1 MMSGSNNCS
10 PCILWS
16 SILRDDTMLVEA
28 RCIDVDNVDDENCR
42 SQQQQQQQQ
51 QRQQRQSL
59 SLLVGETSRLL
70 LSKKPT
76 PGWEHATLHKAGG
89 FGRNNKGT
97 ATKLKG
103 TKFHVYEHYNEDI
116 DDHSEEHRGS
126 DKFGKDS
133 SLVTNTQKNQNGLT
147 IWTFA
152 CVYDPSSVD
161 GYQVKAFLEKIVTMT
176 EIFRQPMIKGDSGD
190 SGVFNDQSICTSSNW
205 SKETC
210 PQQSL
215 PQGQQ
220 EQAEEDLWRYGSTY
234 AIQRS
239 FSPVL
244 AQRMEEVSYLGKLA
258 LCHEQLDETK
268 SVMAR
273 NIELILE
280 QDERLENVVSQK
292 ARECNEMALVFKKK
306 SKQLKRQ
313 MLWNN
318 AKHGLILGTA
328 ITAGVASVAVP
339 TLIAIL

>member
-1 MMSGSNNCS
+1 MLGPNSCGR
-10 PCILWS
+10 CILWS

-28 RCIDVDNVDDENCR
+28 RCVDDGQDDHCHFKQ
-42 SQQQQQQQQ
+42 S

-59 SLLVGETSRLL
+59 SLFVGETSRLL

-97 ATKLKG
+97 VTKLKG
-103 TKFHVYEHYNEDI
+103 TKFHVYEHDNEDG
-116 DDHSEEHRGS
+116 DGRCEEDRGS
-126 DKFGKDS
+126 DKIVKDK

-152 CVYDPSSVD
+152 CVYDPLSVD
-161 GYQVKAFLEKIVTMT
+161 EYQVKAFLEKIVTMT
-176 EIFRQPMIKGDSGD
+176 VIFRQPMIKADGGD
-190 SGVFNDQSICTSSNW
+190 SGVFNDQYTCRFPNS

-210 PQQSL
+210 PRQTL
-215 PQGQQ
+215 PQRQQ
-220 EQAEEDLWRYGSTY
+220 EQLEEDLWRYGSTY
-234 AIQRS
+234 AVQRS

-244 AQRMEEVSYLGKLA
+244 EQRMGEVSYLGKLA
-258 LCHEQLDETK
+258 LCHKQLDETK
-268 SVMAR
+268 SIMAR

-280 QDERLENVVSQK
+280 QDERLQNVTSQK

>member
-1 MMSGSNNCS
+1 
-10 PCILWS
+10 
-16 SILRDDTMLVEA
+16 MLVEA
-28 RCIDVDNVDDENCR
+28 RCIDLDNGQDENCC
-42 SQQQQQQQQ
+42 SQQQQKQQ
-51 QRQQRQSL
+51 QRLQRQSL

-89 FGRNNKGT
+89 FGRNNKG
-97 ATKLKG
+97 AVTKLKG
-103 TKFHVYEHYNEDI
+103 TKFHVYEHYNEDG
-116 DDHSEEHRGS
+116 DNRSEVHGGS
-126 DKFGKDS
+126 DKFGNDS
-133 SLVTNTQKNQNGLT
+133 SSVTSTQNNHNGLT

-176 EIFRQPMIKGDSGD
+176 EIFRQPTIKGDG
-190 SGVFNDQSICTSSNW
+190 GVFNDQPIVTSSSW

-210 PQQSL
+210 PQQTL
-215 PQGQQ
+215 PQRQQ
-220 EQAEEDLWRYGSTY
+220 EQVEEDLWRYGSTY

-239 FSPVL
+239 FSPIL
-244 AQRMEEVSYLGKLA
+244 TQRMEEVSYLGKLA
-258 LCHEQLDETK
+258 LCNEQLDEAK
-268 SVMAR
+268 SIMAR
-273 NIELILE
+273 NIDLILE